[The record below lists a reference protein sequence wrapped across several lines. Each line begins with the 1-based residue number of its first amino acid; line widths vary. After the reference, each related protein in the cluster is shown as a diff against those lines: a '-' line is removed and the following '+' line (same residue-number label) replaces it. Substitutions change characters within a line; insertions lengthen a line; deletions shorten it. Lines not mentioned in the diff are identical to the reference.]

1 MVFKGYINKGVKKLD
16 GPRNKGFFG
25 KKITG
30 VSDER
35 GSGEMETGDEV
46 KLPSVKRGK

>member
-1 MVFKGYINKGVKKLD
+1 MVFMNYFIKEVKKVD

-35 GSGEMETGDEV
+35 GCGEMETGDEV